1 MTISEKQRAIT
12 EEFLSFADW
21 QERYEMLIDM
31 GKSSPG
37 IPEGEKNDSLLIEGC
52 QSKVWLKPEW
62 KDGVLYFYAD
72 SDALIPKGIA
82 GLLIRIFSGHKP
94 QDIAEADTGF
104 LDSIG
109 LRQFLSPMR
118 SNGLS
123 AMLSQIKLYALAY
136 QARAEQP

>member
-12 EEFLSFADW
+12 EEFLSLADW
-21 QERYEMLIDM
+21 QEKYEMLIDL
-31 GKSSPG
+31 GKSSPA
-37 IPEGEKNDSLLIEGC
+37 IPEGEKKDGLLIEGC
-52 QSKVWLKPEW
+52 QSKVWLKPEF
-62 KDGVLYFYAD
+62 KGDKLYFYAD

-94 QDIAEADTGF
+94 QDIAVADIGF
-104 LDSIG
+104 LDAIG

-123 AMLSQIKLYALAY
+123 AMLSRIKLYASAY
-136 QARAEQP
+136 QARAGQL